1 MNVDAKGRPRS
12 VGGAVGFGIA
22 ALAVFAFPIAM
33 LAFLGLIAYSGCI
46 VHCSGEP
53 QTDWVTTLSYLGV
66 AGLLIVD
73 IGLWAWAGY
82 RWGRPVPLII
92 AAVPVVLTYIVVGIG
107 VLAGAF

>member
-1 MNVDAKGRPRS
+1 MPRVVRARS
-12 VGGAVGFGIA
+12 VGLSGSGSPPRRVRVPHRDARLPRSHRL
-22 ALAVFAFPIAM
+22 LAHRP
-33 LAFLGLIAYSGCI
+33 LL
-46 VHCSGEP
+46 GEP

>member
-1 MNVDAKGRPRS
+1 MTVDAKGRPRS

-22 ALAVFAFPIAM
+22 ALAAFAFPIAM

-82 RWGRPVPLII
+82 R
-92 AAVPVVLTYIVVGIG
+92 
-107 VLAGAF
+107 